1 MNEEQFERLCK
12 RVWENFLQHENFQ
25 QVSRLRDIY
34 VEYDDTRDKM
44 GNGCLMIQID
54 LLETLQSKQEIT
66 ETWILKSQVEEM
78 FGDNYKDLIDWKK
91 KDVIY
96 LIPTMTMTGPKDI
109 FNGEMVYPSM
119 KIVNCLMEITYDGK
133 RYRLRK
139 VGKSFL
145 NLVKA
150 NDTRMGK

>member
-12 RVWENFLQHENFQ
+12 RIWENFLQHENFQ